1 MLTKSK
7 KESVMPIEIR
17 ELVIRTEVVEGQQKE
32 VEIDKKAIV
41 EEVTEKCI
49 SQLKMLLAQEVE
61 R

>member
-1 MLTKSK
+1 
-7 KESVMPIEIR
+7 MPIEIR